1 MNFCHFPGNLVII
14 MLKTNGY
21 CNKNWNGFCKI
32 ASKRVVWVVQKTAE
46 ATGDLIGNKIT
57 DKITSA
63 GKSREED
70 KTKKVQEIYIP
81 PEKGSKLLMTAN
93 FFTLYKNGIP
103 KNCKFAW

>member
-1 MNFCHFPGNLVII
+1 MHFLIINLSSKGHVKQSATDAF
-14 MLKTNGY
+14 KT
-21 CNKNWNGFCKI
+21 
-32 ASKRVVWVVQKTAE
+32 ASKRVIHKTAE